1 MDYAKTC
8 FIVMPF
14 GKKPVDGQEID
25 FDFIYKS
32 VFLPAISDV
41 TLPEGGKLEAR
52 RTDQDFFTGDITVE
66 MFRYLEYSRFVL
78 ADITSLNP
86 NVFYEL
92 GVRHRARQSGTAIFR
107 QIEVK
112 LPFDI
117 AHIKAF
123 PYEYQPEDRVL
134 ESRQLIARV
143 LRESLVED
151 RTDNVIR
158 LAIAQQEKRPRPE
171 VEALRRA
178 AENALRR
185 LDYANAIA
193 LLRQAVQADQDDVL
207 TPMKLGILLKEQG
220 GHWEEASELFR
231 RIVAKAP
238 GYSDA
243 WRELGVAQGKMKL
256 DRDGEASLREAIKLN
271 TGDFDAMA
279 SLGGILK
286 RRGDL
291 SDAAAFYRQSVRVSN
306 GHSYPLLN
314 ALTLEA
320 HLGGSLDISK
330 DRLALKRAEKSLRL
344 QVADDPPYNAPWS
357 LFDLAQIRL
366 FYRDGE
372 GFLEFLSKGVENCA
386 ARWMPKTFRETLEL
400 LPGGADGLPALG
412 EGIEQLRNAEAELG
426 SAQD

>member
-14 GKKPVDGQEID
+14 GKKSVDGLEID
-25 FDFIYKS
+25 FDFIYQS

-41 TLPEGGKLEAR
+41 ALPEGDKLQAR
-52 RTDQDFFTGDITVE
+52 RTDQDFFSGDITVE

-107 QIEVK
+107 QVEVK

-123 PYEYQPEDRVL
+123 PYEYQPEDKVL
-134 ESRQLIARV
+134 ESRKLITRV
-143 LRESLVED
+143 LRESLLED

-158 LAIAQQEKRPRPE
+158 LAIAQQERRPRPE
-171 VEALRRA
+171 LEALRQA

-185 LDYANAIA
+185 LDYANAIN

-220 GHWEEASELFR
+220 GRWEEAAELFQ
-231 RIVAKAP
+231 RIVAKTP

-243 WRELGVAQGKMKL
+243 WRELGVAQGKMKQ

-271 TGDFDAMA
+271 AGDFDAMA

-286 RRGDL
+286 RRGEL
-291 SDAAAFYRQSVRVSN
+291 NDAASFYRQSVRVSN
-306 GHSYPLLN
+306 GHPYPLLN

-320 HLGGSLDISK
+320 HLRGSLDISK
-330 DRLALKRAEKSLRL
+330 DRLALSRAEKSLRL

-366 FYRDGE
+366 LQKDRE
-372 GFLEFLSKGVENCA
+372 GFLEFLAKGVENCTSG
-386 ARWMPKTFRETLEL
+386 WMPKTFRETLEL
-400 LPGGADGLPALG
+400 LPGGTDGMPGLA
-412 EGIEQLRNAEAELG
+412 EGIKQLQDAEAELG
-426 SAQD
+426 G